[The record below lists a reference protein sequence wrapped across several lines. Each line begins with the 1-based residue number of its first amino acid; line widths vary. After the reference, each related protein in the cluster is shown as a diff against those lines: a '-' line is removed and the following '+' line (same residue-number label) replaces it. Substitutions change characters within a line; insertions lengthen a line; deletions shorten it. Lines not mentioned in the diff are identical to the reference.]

1 MAYTFEPH
9 ELQEYKSTFPALDE
23 NTVNGYYRADV
34 IDGKFTENYGG
45 WPRNDIALINEQT
58 SLEAA
63 KVLLD
68 NLQIM
73 PENNGNA
80 GLSDIDIMLSHKSK
94 YCQSPS
100 EVTSWIENQLALRD
114 AKRASSS
121 VVEDVVKDGTIN
133 FDDNATN

>member
-1 MAYTFEPH
+1 MAYTFEPF
-9 ELQEYKSTFPALDE
+9 ELQEYQNEFPKLDKD
-23 NTVNGYYRADV
+23 TVNGYYRADV

-63 KVLLD
+63 KVMLD
-68 NLQIM
+68 NLTTL

-80 GLSDIDIMLSHKSK
+80 GLSDFDIMLSHKSK

-114 AKRASSS
+114 SKRQTSGT
-121 VVEDVVKDGTIN
+121 VEDVVKDGTIK
-133 FDDNATN
+133 FEDNETN